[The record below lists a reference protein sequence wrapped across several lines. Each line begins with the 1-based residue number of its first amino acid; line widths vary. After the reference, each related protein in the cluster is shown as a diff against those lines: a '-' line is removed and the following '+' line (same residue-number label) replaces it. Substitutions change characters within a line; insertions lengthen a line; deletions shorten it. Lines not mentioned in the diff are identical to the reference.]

1 MTKDEAD
8 VGKMAP
14 DDLRA
19 YMRKRVEQFEK
30 KKGITD
36 EMGGTRSDFCDATGV
51 NKTALGFMERLN
63 RMTPEV
69 RGDVLRSIDVIREGM
84 GPVWDQQMAMDLD
97 DDREPEERLEQA
109 RTSARRGRK
118 PKEPVHQP
126 IAASA
131 SVTPPDVGTAIPFDD
146 IESAPMPGD
155 DFLGE
160 VA

>member
-1 MTKDEAD
+1 

-69 RGDVLRSIDVIREGM
+69 RGDVLRSIDVIREGDGAGLGSADGD
-84 GPVWDQQMAMDLD
+84 GPRRRRRARGTARAGADLGPSRAQAGRD
-97 DDREPEERLEQA
+97 AGAPADRGLGERDA
-109 RTSARRGRK
+109 ARRGRGR
-118 PKEPVHQP
+118 
-126 IAASA
+126 SR
-131 SVTPPDVGTAIPFDD
+131 STT

>member
-1 MTKDEAD
+1 MTQDKSD

-19 YMRKRVEQFEK
+19 YMRKRVDQFEK

-69 RGDVLRSIDVIREGM
+69 RGDVLRSIDVIREAM

-97 DDREPEERLEQA
+97 ERAPEERLEQA

-118 PKEPVHQP
+118 PVETPAQP

-131 SVTPPDVGTAIPFDD
+131 SVTPPDVIAQIPTDP